1 MNIIY
6 FVLKLREKKRSG
18 IKNEHLEHKDKIS
31 LNDLLDRQKDRQID
45 RLMLEMHSN
54 LYNNDT
60 IHHF

>member
-1 MNIIY
+1 MDIIY
-6 FVLKLREKKRSG
+6 FVLKLKKRSG